1 MGDKLNGWSTTHP
14 SERKEEAWL
23 LFEVGMLKNPIEIH
37 CNPKE

>member
-1 MGDKLNGWSTTHP
+1 MGDKLNGLSPP